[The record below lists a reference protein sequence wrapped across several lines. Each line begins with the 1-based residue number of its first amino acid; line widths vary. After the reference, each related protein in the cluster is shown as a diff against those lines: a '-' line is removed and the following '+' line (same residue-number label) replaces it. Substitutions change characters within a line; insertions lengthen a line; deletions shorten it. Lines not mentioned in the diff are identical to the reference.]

1 MSYTV
6 HQAKTNLSR
15 LIKEAEKGAEVVIT
29 RGKKPVAK
37 IVPIASASKK
47 RVPGSMKGQLWSAP
61 DAFAPLTDDE
71 MRELGFE

>member
-15 LIKEAEKGAEVVIT
+15 LIKEAQSGKEVVIT
-29 RGKKPVAK
+29 RGKEPVAK
-37 IVPIASASKK
+37 IVPITSAAKK
-47 RVPGSMKGQLWSAP
+47 RVPGSMKGLIWSAP
-61 DAFAPLTDDE
+61 DAFDPLTDEE